1 MKKKFYFAAVI
12 CAIICTAVLL
22 PGCRKETAQEF
33 EIDLPATPVL
43 TVRSNWAVVAS
54 SHLRL
59 REKAT
64 IQSRAVTTLWQN
76 NVLEIISRDEVQQEV
91 EGKSG
96 YWYKVAYDG
105 LQGWVFGAYLQKYES
120 ESEARRA
127 AQKARSE

>member
-1 MKKKFYFAAVI
+1 MKKKFYFAAFI
-12 CAIICTAVLL
+12 CATICTLVLL

-33 EIDLPATPVL
+33 KIDLPATPVL
-43 TVRSNWAVVAS
+43 TMRSNWAVVAS

-59 REKAT
+59 REKAS
-64 IQSRAVTTLWQN
+64 IQSHAVTTLWQN

-91 EGKSG
+91 EGKTG

-105 LQGWVFGAYLQKYES
+105 LQGWVFGAYLQMYES
-120 ESEARRA
+120 ENEARRA

>member
-1 MKKKFYFAAVI
+1 MKKKFNFAAAL
-12 CAIICTAVLL
+12 CAIILTAVLL
-22 PGCRKETAQEF
+22 PGCRKETTQEF
-33 EIDLPATPVL
+33 KIDLPATPVL

-105 LQGWVFGAYLQKYES
+105 LQGWVFGAYLQMYES

>member
-1 MKKKFYFAAVI
+1 MKKKIYFAA
-12 CAIICTAVLL
+12 IICSVLCALVLL
-22 PGCRKETAQEF
+22 PGCRQEKTQEF
-33 EIDLPATPVL
+33 TIDLPATPVL
-43 TVRSNWAVVAS
+43 TVRSNWAVVSS

-64 IQSRAVTTLWQN
+64 IDSRAVTTLWQN

-105 LQGWVFGAYLQKYES
+105 LQGWVFGAYLEMFES
-120 ESEARRA
+120 ETAARRA

>member
-1 MKKKFYFAAVI
+1 MKKKFYFAALLCMLIVSV
-12 CAIICTAVLL
+12 ALL
-22 PGCRKETAQEF
+22 PGCRKKTVSEF
-33 EIDLPATPVL
+33 KIELPATPVL
-43 TVRSNWAVVAS
+43 TVRSNWAVVNS

-64 IQSRAVTTLWQN
+64 IQSRAITTLWQN
-76 NVLEIISRDEVQQEV
+76 NVLEIISRDEAQQEV

-105 LQGWVFGAYLQKYES
+105 LQGWVFGAYLQLYES

-127 AQKARSE
+127 AQKTRN

>member
-1 MKKKFYFAAVI
+1 MNKLFFAALLCAVI
-12 CAIICTAVLL
+12 CFSLLL
-22 PGCRKETAQEF
+22 PGCRKETAKEF
-33 EIDLPATPVL
+33 NIELPATPVL
-43 TVRSNWAVVAS
+43 TVRSNWAVVNS

-64 IQSRAVTTLWQN
+64 IQSRAITTLWQN
-76 NVLEIISRDEVQQEV
+76 NILEIISRDEVQQKV

-105 LQGWVFGAYLQKYES
+105 LQGWVFGAYLQLYES

-127 AQKARSE
+127 AQKTRN